1 MKDKKAKRYAQHNK
15 IAKVSLSLSVVTLNR
30 NGLNSI
36 NKRCNKK
43 WDLIASY
50 LQKYQFRFKNMHTLK
65 LKTVYKMYS
74 MQILS

>member
-1 MKDKKAKRYAQHNK
+1 MKDKKAKRYAQNKK

-43 WDLIASY
+43 RDLIASY